1 MNPGALSL
9 EVRAPGVAVVT
20 IDDPRESVNTLRRSM
35 IAEFDR
41 LLSTLEER
49 DDLQGLVLASG
60 KPQGFIAG
68 ADLEMLQELTTAL
81 EAQELAEVFQGLQG
95 RIQALSIPAVAAVHG
110 SCLGGGLELTLALD
124 GRVAAEDARLGLP
137 EVQLGLLPGG
147 GGTQRLPRLVGL
159 DRALELLLTG
169 RQLDARRA
177 AGIGLVD
184 EVVPRPLLLEA
195 AIRRA
200 LELGQGHRAPSRWI
214 QLRRRLLAGPGRK
227 LVLGRAWRQTRARTR
242 SLYPA
247 PERILTVV
255 ETGLVRGLEAGL
267 AAEAQAFG
275 ELAVS
280 PQADRLIELFFAA
293 NALKTEPWVEAK
305 PSPVAKVGVLGGGLM
320 GAGIA
325 LVTAHRAARVVRLKD
340 RDHQGVGHGLAHIHR
355 QLTGRVS
362 RRRMTPLER
371 DQVLARVSGT
381 IDYSGF
387 TQVDL
392 VIEAV
397 FEDLA
402 LKRQMIREV
411 EAVGAENMIFA
422 SNTSALPI
430 DAIAQA
436 SRHPETVVG
445 MHYFSPV
452 ERMPLL
458 EVVAAP
464 RTAPWVI
471 ATCVALGRAQGK
483 TVIVVND
490 GPGFYSSR
498 ILAPYL
504 NEAARLVAEGI
515 AVETVDR
522 ALLDFG
528 LPVGPLALLDEVGLD
543 VGAKVAAT
551 LEEAFG
557 ERMQPPEAM
566 ARLLEERR
574 LGRKA
579 GRGFYHYGRGKGK
592 KAVDDSVYELIDTT
606 PGTAPPA
613 QQLAQRCI
621 LLMVNEAIRCFEE
634 GILRS
639 ARDGDVGAVFG
650 LGFPPFRGGPF
661 RYLDTSGAAKVLE
674 WLEALEQR
682 HGQRFTPAPLLVAM
696 AAEGRSFYGAE
707 PVAPPGT

>member
-49 DDLQGLVLASG
+49 DDLQCLVLASG

-95 RIQALSIPAVAAVHG
+95 RIQALSIPTVAAIHG

-592 KAVDDSVYELIDTT
+592 VDDSVYKLINAT

-634 GILRS
+634 GILGS
-639 ARDGDVGAVFG
+639 ARDGDVGAVF
-650 LGFPPFRGGPF
+650 
-661 RYLDTSGAAKVLE
+661 
-674 WLEALEQR
+674 
-682 HGQRFTPAPLLVAM
+682 
-696 AAEGRSFYGAE
+696 
-707 PVAPPGT
+707 